1 MLHFERVRRF
11 SMSRKFYVDTKFEH
25 KTGMYLLL
33 TFPPTLLINYYL
45 LATFNIIEKTWID
58 DSIHQPKIRTNDLI
72 SDDQL

>member
-45 LATFNIIEKTWID
+45 LATFNIIEKT
-58 DSIHQPKIRTNDLI
+58 
-72 SDDQL
+72 